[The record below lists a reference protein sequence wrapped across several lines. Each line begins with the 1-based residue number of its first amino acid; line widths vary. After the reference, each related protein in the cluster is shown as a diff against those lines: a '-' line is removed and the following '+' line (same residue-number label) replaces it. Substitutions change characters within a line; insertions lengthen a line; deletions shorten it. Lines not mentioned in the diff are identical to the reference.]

1 MNHRHASAPGLVAL
15 ACLATA
21 CATPPPAALDLE
33 DPDQVIRLNM
43 RLHCSENAGEHALF
57 WWQGRMYSRVQ
68 GERDRHLFDVQGM
81 NISQCESYRDPV
93 QGLCY
98 RSISRELL
106 FYIDPGTGE
115 IARQWD
121 NPWTGE
127 TVEVVHVAND
137 PPGRG
142 HVCARDEQGN
152 PRAASRYFV
161 SDGKL
166 MHGGG
171 AARLFY
177 DNPLGGPFQAYIGG
191 TYHAMELG
199 SSATPMERVLD
210 DSTGYVR
217 DRVISWGRVSQW
229 LPWMTMGSREG
240 VVYFHT
246 AGMRMDSVEE
256 MPALMLD
263 EIRARYPH
271 YVAPPPMDYDRP
283 RETSWTVFRDHLER
297 RRLEQQDRD

>member
-1 MNHRHASAPGLVAL
+1 MYKRYVSILGGLAL
-15 ACLATA
+15 TCLMAA
-21 CATPPPAALDLE
+21 CAGGSPPGPNLE
-33 DPDQVIRLNM
+33 DPDEVIRLNM

-68 GERDRHLFDVQGM
+68 GERDRQLFNVQGM
-81 NISQCESYRDPV
+81 SISQCESYRDPV

-106 FYIDPGTGE
+106 FYLDPETNAVVRE
-115 IARQWD
+115 WD

-152 PRAASRYFV
+152 PRAVSRYFV

-177 DNPLGGPFQAYIGG
+177 DNPLGGEFQDYVGG
-191 TYHAMELG
+191 TYHAVELG
-199 SSATPMERVLD
+199 SSATPLERVLD
-210 DSTGYVR
+210 DSAGYVR

-240 VVYFHT
+240 VVFFHT
-246 AGMRMDSVEE
+246 AGIRLDSIEE
-256 MPALMLD
+256 MPQLMLD
-263 EIRARYPH
+263 EIRANYPH
-271 YVAPPPMDYDRP
+271 YVEPPPMDYDRP
-283 RETSWTVFRDHLER
+283 RETSWTVFREHLER
-297 RRLEQQDRD
+297 RRAGQPDRD